1 VLACGGF
8 EGNPALQSKYIGPRS
23 VYLRPICKGAYF
35 NRGEGIEMA
44 LEIGAAPSGDFGSYH
59 AEPIDPRSGVSEPSV
74 FIFPYGIL
82 VNKDGKR
89 FVNEAPGTVDAW
101 YERITR
107 RIYEQ
112 EEGLSY
118 VILDQRMKDIPNY
131 RLAIRSDHPAIE
143 ADTIEALAAKLAIH
157 PQTLKETVAQ
167 YNAACPKA
175 GNYDPLKVD
184 GMATQGLMPAKS
196 NWSLPIDRGPFMAYP
211 IISANVFTFGGL
223 TK

>member
-1 VLACGGF
+1 MFAQHKGAQSVRFHGKVVLACGGF

-82 VNKDGKR
+82 VNKAGKR

-118 VILDQRMKDIPNY
+118 VILDQRMKEIP
-131 RLAIRSDHPAIE
+131 
-143 ADTIEALAAKLAIH
+143 
-157 PQTLKETVAQ
+157 
-167 YNAACPKA
+167 
-175 GNYDPLKVD
+175 
-184 GMATQGLMPAKS
+184 KS
-196 NWSLPIDRGPFMAYP
+196 YLLLRVPFICRAP
-211 IISANVFTFGGL
+211 RI
-223 TK
+223 